1 MHGLPSQTPKKRSPH
16 HKEGQMTTGSFFFCM
31 KRLADDLSSFP
42 ALPAVHCQ
50 RGLACR
56 KVDLMEAEIIAT
68 TAAGMSIVPP
78 PGFAPAVRIQESF
91 IASAEKKS
99 LIWLAKRTP
108 SYIHSDHLTILG
120 FVSQCLAG
128 VCYGLARINPDALL
142 ASIVFLALNW
152 LGDSLDG
159 TLARVRNRQRPR
171 YGFYVDHITDTI
183 AALFLMGGMA
193 ISGYV
198 HAEIALGML
207 IAFLALSIEAY
218 LATYT
223 LGHFRLSYFKFGPT
237 EIRMLLAIGNL
248 ALFWHPRI
256 RVAGREI
263 LLFDLGGAIAI
274 CGMTLMLVVSAIRH
288 TRQLHGEERLPA

>member
-1 MHGLPSQTPKKRSPH
+1 MAASVEWAVGNA
-16 HKEGQMTTGSFFFCM
+16 GS
-31 KRLADDLSSFP
+31 D
-42 ALPAVHCQ
+42 
-50 RGLACR
+50 
-56 KVDLMEAEIIAT
+56 
-68 TAAGMSIVPP
+68 
-78 PGFAPAVRIQESF
+78 GFVPAVRIQESF
-91 IASAEKKS
+91 MAAPEKRS
-99 LIWLAKRTP
+99 LIWMARRTP
-108 SYIHSDHLTILG
+108 TWINSDHLTAIG

-142 ASIVFLALNW
+142 VSIVFLALNW

-193 ISGYV
+193 VSGYV

-207 IAFLALSIEAY
+207 IAFLMLSIEAY

-223 LGHFRLSYFKFGPT
+223 LGRFRLSYFKFGPT
-237 EIRMLLAIGNL
+237 EIRILLAIGNV

-256 RVAGREI
+256 RVLGREM
-263 LLFDLGGAIAI
+263 LLFDVGGVIAI
-274 CGMTLMLVVSAIRH
+274 CGMALMLVVSAMGH
-288 TRQLHGEERLPA
+288 ARQLYGEERLPA